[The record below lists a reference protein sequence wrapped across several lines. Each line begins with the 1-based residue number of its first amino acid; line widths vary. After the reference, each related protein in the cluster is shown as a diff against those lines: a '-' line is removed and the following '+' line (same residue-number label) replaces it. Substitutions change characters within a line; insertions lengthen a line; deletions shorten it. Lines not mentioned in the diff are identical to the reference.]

1 MIKPALDALL
11 MATIG
16 TPPLFAKGSDATFR
30 AAITLTTITG
40 PTDDE
45 NRVACAASS
54 LPKNNLVLLRH
65 PGCQVGLDKDDSSWQ
80 GRSIRV
86 PNLMGCLLRGCQAGI
101 SPLERWDPRVV
112 LHLYKKT

>member
-1 MIKPALDALL
+1 MIKPTLHALL

-16 TPPLFAKGSDATFR
+16 MSPLFAKRSNATFP
-30 AAITLTTITG
+30 AAITLTTIAG

-65 PGCQVGLDKDDSSWQ
+65 PGRQVGLDKDDSSWQ
-80 GRSIRV
+80 GKTVR
-86 PNLMGCLLRGCQAGI
+86 LL
-101 SPLERWDPRVV
+101 L
-112 LHLYKKT
+112 